1 MRPVPRVAGH
11 PGLRSVI
18 LRDVFTV
25 LTAWLAVLACC
36 VAALVLG
43 QGARTAPRAAS
54 PSRVPAAT
62 RLGLAVSMSGPWV
75 AVLVCLLVA
84 AVTGAWLVTAVVAL
98 AAVLATAVV
107 GLVLAPL

>member
-1 MRPVPRVAGH
+1 M
-11 PGLRSVI
+11 
-18 LRDVFTV
+18 FTV

-43 QGARTAPRAAS
+43 QGARSAPRPAGG
-54 PSRVPAAT
+54 RVPAAT